1 MLTSQINPET
11 NTRKKYKKIINIL
24 RRNYRMK
31 KKLIIIFIATISLF
45 LMTGCSNNSKVVE
58 ENLLGIDFNT
68 QTNETTLSQYE
79 TDNPVVAMYIENYG
93 AIVIELY
100 PDIAQNTVANFI
112 HLVKTGFYDNNT
124 IHRLVPGFVLQG
136 GDPLGNGTGG
146 PGYTI
151 KGEFA
156 ANNFQNDLKHE
167 TGVVSMARTSVSNDT
182 AGSQFFIMLGEASYL
197 DGQYAAFGKVIDGW
211 SNIESITKNEQIQN
225 QETGQLKSNLI
236 IKKSIIDLKGKTYP
250 EVEKITK

>member
-1 MLTSQINPET
+1 M
-11 NTRKKYKKIINIL
+11 RKKILLLITLMIITIFTYGCTQNSEKK
-24 RRNYRMK
+24 
-31 KKLIIIFIATISLF
+31 
-45 LMTGCSNNSKVVE
+45 E
-58 ENLLGIDFNT
+58 ENLLNIDYT
-68 QTNETTLSQYE
+68 QNTNELSLTQYE
-79 TDNPVVAMYIENYG
+79 TTNPVVAMYIENYG
-93 AIVIELY
+93 SVVIELY
-100 PDIAQNTVANFI
+100 PEIAPNTVNNFI
-112 HLVKTGFYDNNT
+112 SLVKSGFYDNNT
-124 IHRLVPGFVLQG
+124 FHRLVPGFVLQG

-211 SNIESITKNEQIQN
+211 SNIESITKNEQVQN